1 MSIVSSSKR
10 LVRQTA
16 QASYKDPAA
25 WVAFIGF
32 LLGGL
37 QSLLGAAGNGL
48 FTARQMG
55 MITLVLGVAGLI
67 VRGIETFF
75 LRREENAAEDA
86 AEEAVEPQAARLR
99 TKAAAVIKDNA
110 FFITIYLLCSWF
122 SDFQGVSENKENDGH
137 FANTSRM

>member
-1 MSIVSSSKR
+1 MSAMACAVSMSMPSNSPESVVISYGGKAALVDMISLPGSTVDSSAVSVS
-10 LVRQTA
+10 LAASEEAVSEDAASLETA
-16 QASYKDPAA
+16 S
-25 WVAFIGF
+25 
-32 LLGGL
+32 
-37 QSLLGAAGNGL
+37 
-48 FTARQMG
+48 
-55 MITLVLGVAGLI
+55 
-67 VRGIETFF
+67 
-75 LRREENAAEDA
+75 EDA